1 MPHMTRGK
9 AQYFFSERLS
19 KLVNKIMDDVGSDGL
34 CLQSQP
40 READTRGGRERGE
53 EQGQVSEGGQ
63 TIRGKEDEEEG
74 EGERRREKESL
85 I

>member
-34 CLQSQP
+34 CLQSQYL
-40 READTRGGRERGE
+40 AGGGREFGVQDHR
-53 EQGQVSEGGQ
+53 
-63 TIRGKEDEEEG
+63 
-74 EGERRREKESL
+74 
-85 I
+85 